1 MQTNAAKRHLHFVTG
16 KLAESIVRRVVADV
30 ASQVGFDYS
39 IDVLPITVAALMT
52 LDWIAKHICVPD
64 VATEIILPGYCDGD
78 LQPLQQVTPLPI
90 HIGPKD
96 CFALPEFFG
105 QRRDMSDYGSY
116 SIQIIAEINHAPRL
130 SIAQICRAA
139 SALAQDGADV
149 IDIGCQPGERWQQ
162 VGDAVKAVKD
172 LGLRVSIDSFDVR
185 EIADAVGAGA
195 ELVLSVNHT
204 NRHAA
209 PDWGAEV
216 VVIPDDI
223 RSLNGLEDS
232 IDFLQQHHVPFRIDP
247 ILEPIGCGLA
257 ASLVRYADVRRRFP
271 DAEMMMG
278 IGNLTELTDCD
289 SAGINTLLLGI
300 CQELS
305 IHSVLTTQVI
315 HWARS
320 SVRECD
326 YGRRLVHYAVQ
337 HGTVP
342 KRLSSELIMLR
353 DAVLHGKTS
362 HELSELASQL
372 KDHNYRL
379 FAEDAALHVLA
390 AQTHLTDTDPF
401 VLFDKLLQ
409 SNPKNVDASH
419 AFYLGYELAKAKIA
433 LTLGKQYRQ
442 DEALDWG
449 FLTEPEVSHRSRRS
463 S

>member
-1 MQTNAAKRHLHFVTG
+1 M
-16 KLAESIVRRVVADV
+16 
-30 ASQVGFDYS
+30 
-39 IDVLPITVAALMT
+39 
-52 LDWIAKHICVPD
+52 
-64 VATEIILPGYCDGD
+64 PGYCDGD
-78 LQPLQQVTPLPI
+78 LQPLQQITSLPI
-90 HIGPKD
+90 QIGPKD

-105 QRRDMSDYGSY
+105 QQRDLSDYGSY

-139 SALAQDGADV
+139 SALARDGADV

-209 PDWGAEV
+209 PEWGAEV

-223 RSLNGLEDS
+223 HSLSGLEDS
-232 IDFLQQHHVPFRIDP
+232 MDFLQQHHVPFRIDP

-315 HWARS
+315 HWAKS

-326 YGRRLVHYAVQ
+326 YARRLVHYAVQ

-353 DAVLHGKTS
+353 DAVLHSKTS
-362 HELSELASQL
+362 HELSELAGQL

-401 VLFDKLLQ
+401 VLFDKLMQ

-449 FLTEPEVSHRSRRS
+449 FLTEPEVRHRRRS
-463 S
+463 